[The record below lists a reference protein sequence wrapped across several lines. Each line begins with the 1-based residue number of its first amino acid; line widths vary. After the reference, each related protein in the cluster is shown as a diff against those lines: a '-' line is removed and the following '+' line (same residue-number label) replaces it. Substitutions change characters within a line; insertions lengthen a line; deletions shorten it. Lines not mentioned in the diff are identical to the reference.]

1 MRINQFFENQREK
14 SGRLDTIVGY
24 IPLVSQIIALRSLP
38 FDLNN
43 WIEKVPVVC
52 WIKKS
57 S

>member
-24 IPLVSQIIALRSLP
+24 VPLVSADHCFAKSS
-38 FDLNN
+38 FDLKQL
-43 WIEKVPVVC
+43 IEKVPVVC